1 MPFCLWKAKNDSVS
15 NFLLVQKL
23 ECRLLTAKSQ
33 SLRGAS
39 RQPDSMGS
47 CLTICSTCLP
57 CPHLLDGWGCSPGLG
72 SENKQTVKFGTQ
84 LYLIEWW
91 LLMLNSRRGNPGSI
105 LRRSQTTYLLLPQK
119 WCVETTGEG
128 DHDLMCRGRQLSLT
142 EWGKLRMWKGVAGLC
157 WRTVEDG

>member
-33 SLRGAS
+33 SWRGAS

-72 SENKQTVKFGTQ
+72 SGNKQTGGYDAE
-84 LYLIEWW
+84 LP
-91 LLMLNSRRGNPGSI
+91 SRWPWFDS
-105 LRRSQTTYLLLPQK
+105 RRSQTTYLLLPRK

-128 DHDLMCRGRQLSLT
+128 DHDLICRGSQLSLS
-142 EWGKLRMWKGVAGLC
+142 ERGKLRMWKGVAGLC
-157 WRTVEDG
+157 WRTVEDE